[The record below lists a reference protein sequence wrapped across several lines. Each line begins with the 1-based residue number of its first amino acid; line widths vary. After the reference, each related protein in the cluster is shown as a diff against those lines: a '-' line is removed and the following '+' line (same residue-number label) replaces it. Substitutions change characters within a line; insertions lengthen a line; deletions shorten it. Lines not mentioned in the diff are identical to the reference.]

1 MLSYI
6 YLTNNYYSQEYQ
18 EYMSAVIKDHTVTNR
33 HRPIVEQGSLL
44 FDMET
49 KG

>member
-1 MLSYI
+1 MSGI
-6 YLTNNYYSQEYQ
+6 DVRSKNNAIPRS
-18 EYMSAVIKDHTVTNR
+18 SKVKITRLLIDGR
-33 HRPIVEQGSLL
+33 CPIVEQGSLL